1 MKIMRFRSG
10 HRGCRHCGK
19 MLCLSDAWCGKPL
32 RVKII
37 MGDSGFKSK
46 MIAQGIFPGSVITL
60 VSGKRNYPCI
70 LSNGDNTIIMDSF
83 SAEQI
88 YVSAD

>member
-1 MKIMRFRSG
+1 
-10 HRGCRHCGK
+10 
-19 MLCLSDAWCGKPL
+19 
-32 RVKII
+32 
-37 MGDSGFKSK
+37 MGDSDFKSK

-88 YVSAD
+88 YVSTD